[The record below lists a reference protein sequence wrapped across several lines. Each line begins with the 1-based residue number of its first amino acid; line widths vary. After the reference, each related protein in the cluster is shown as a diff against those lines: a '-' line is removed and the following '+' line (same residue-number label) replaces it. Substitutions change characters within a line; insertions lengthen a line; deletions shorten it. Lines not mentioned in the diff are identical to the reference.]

1 VPVTPQLGQKSS
13 PGSSLAKR
21 MQTRA
26 GFMVPK
32 LNMPFSTAAGA
43 DNSVPKVPSPY
54 LTIPPG
60 LSPATLL
67 ESPVFVSNSMVCAL
81 VSIAFKN
88 ACFTRISIA
97 FVYGC

>member
-13 PGSSLAKR
+13 PGSSLAER

-26 GFMVPK
+26 GFMVLK
-32 LNMPFSTAAGA
+32 LNMPFSTTVGA

-81 VSIAFKN
+81 VSIA
-88 ACFTRISIA
+88 
-97 FVYGC
+97 